1 MYEELHGAVRQFEV
15 WCNDGKNWLV
25 QDAVTNQ
32 WVVAET
38 IITPTDEADEV
49 NGFLNIKKYNTN
61 VGKNWDQIYEVNIK
75 WVECLEVR
83 IVFTEFEGN
92 VLGTKLGIGIN
103 DYDRAICDRR
113 F

>member
-1 MYEELHGAVRQFEV
+1 VI
-15 WCNDGKNWLV
+15 
-25 QDAVTNQ
+25 
-32 WVVAET
+32 AET

-49 NGFLNIKKYNTN
+49 PGFANIKKYNTN
-61 VGKNWDQIYEVNIK
+61 LGTSWHEIFETNVK

-103 DYDRAICDRR
+103 DWDNEICKRR
-113 F
+113 NVPNLSATNTSSQGK